1 MNEEKTSEAQRKASR
16 KWEQNN
22 KERNYYLTL
31 RRSARNFI
39 RNHATEEDLEELKTL
54 IEERYKD

>member
-1 MNEEKTSEAQRKASR
+1 MSEEKTSESQRKASR

-39 RNHATEEDLEELKTL
+39 RNHATPEDLEELKEL
-54 IEERYKD
+54 IKIKEEN